1 MHSPIF
7 CTVWRLHE
15 IPVRCCKEN
24 LSSMIFLVAT
34 CVEVDRNTPHLPA
47 LETDR
52 YALFNFVTQATFDLL
67 GLFI

>member
-1 MHSPIF
+1 
-7 CTVWRLHE
+7 
-15 IPVRCCKEN
+15 
-24 LSSMIFLVAT
+24 MIFLVAT

-52 YALFNFVTQATFDLL
+52 YALFNFVTQGTFDLL